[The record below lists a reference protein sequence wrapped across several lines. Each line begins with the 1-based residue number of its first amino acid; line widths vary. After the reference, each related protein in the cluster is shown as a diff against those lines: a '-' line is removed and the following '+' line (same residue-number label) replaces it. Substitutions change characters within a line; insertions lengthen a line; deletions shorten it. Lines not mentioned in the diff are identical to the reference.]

1 MVIAD
6 CELPSEES
14 PESPVRPSAKHSSD
28 AGDGASYYKNR
39 IDVRDRSAC
48 ELGCSRMQGIR
59 EQERYLVNRI
69 GPDEVLE
76 NDDGVSVMIA
86 S

>member
-1 MVIAD
+1 MKN
-6 CELPSEES
+6 
-14 PESPVRPSAKHSSD
+14 RPRVPYDHRRNTPPMQVTVHPIT
-28 AGDGASYYKNR
+28 KNR